1 MSCSVIYCNFLEEK
15 WDSYLLKMTPLL
27 VYNLWIM
34 FADLLG
40 TGLLTSYGILNC
52 NYLQALEHMLF
63 VCVCDLHLSEDL
75 TAPFSCDY
83 SQKSPWIT
91 RTESFSSVSCLEI
104 KIPGKKKNTKEKR
117 KKVYAAQSPVPY
129 RNRTVK
135 YWCFQ
140 DTFPAFSSLG
150 FLGDFHRQSWCLVL
164 DCIYL
169 ALHGK

>member
-83 SQKSPWIT
+83 SQKKSLNYQNRKFLLCFMSRNQNHW
-91 RTESFSSVSCLEI
+91 E
-104 KIPGKKKNTKEKR
+104 KKNTKDKR
-117 KKVYAAQSPVPY
+117 KNVYAAQSPVPY

-135 YWCFQ
+135 Y
-140 DTFPAFSSLG
+140 
-150 FLGDFHRQSWCLVL
+150 
-164 DCIYL
+164 
-169 ALHGK
+169 